1 MHSFLE
7 EKPGKAFTIGH
18 KNRERGENK
27 MEFKYIIYEKSEAI
41 ATITLNRPEA
51 LNAFSKEVADEVL
64 QAIEDI
70 KNDENIRVVILTGA
84 GEKAFSTGADIKA
97 MKGMNTLKARE
108 LSLMGEKL
116 CNAFENLEK
125 PVIAAING
133 YALGGG
139 LEVAMACDIRIAS
152 ENARMGQTEINI
164 GLIPGWGGTQR
175 LTRLIGRTKAKE
187 LVFTG
192 KMIDAKTAEQLGIL
206 NMVVP
211 ADKLKET
218 VRQFA
223 LELAQK
229 APVAL
234 KVAKALINKGAEI
247 SLDAAI
253 ALEREG
259 FGVVASTEDLQEG
272 VSAFTEKRKPTFKGK

>member
-1 MHSFLE
+1 M
-7 EKPGKAFTIGH
+7 
-18 KNRERGENK
+18 
-27 MEFKYIIYEKSEAI
+27 IYEKSEGI

-51 LNAFSKEVADEVL
+51 LNAFSEEVIDEVL
-64 QAIEDI
+64 QALEDVR
-70 KNDENIRVVILTGA
+70 NDENTRVVILTGA
-84 GEKAFSTGADIKA
+84 GEKSFSTGADIKA
-97 MKGMNTLKARE
+97 MKEMNTLKARE
-108 LSLMGEKL
+108 LSLMGEKI
-116 CNAFENLEK
+116 CNALENLEK

-139 LEVAMACDIRIAS
+139 LEVAMSCDIRIAS

-164 GLIPGWGGTQR
+164 GFIPGWGGTQR

-192 KMIDAKTAEQLGIL
+192 KMIDAKTAEQLGIV

-211 ADKLKET
+211 ADKFKET

-223 LELAQK
+223 AELASK

-234 KVAKALINKGAEI
+234 KIAKALINKGADV

>member
-1 MHSFLE
+1 LGEKLE
-7 EKPGKAFTIGH
+7 RAFTIGH
-18 KNRERGENK
+18 KNREHSG
-27 MEFKYIIYEKSEAI
+27 MEFKYIIYEKSEGV

-51 LNAFSKEVADEVL
+51 LNAFSKEVIEEILKALEDVKADES
-64 QAIEDI
+64 
-70 KNDENIRVVILTGA
+70 IRVAILTGA
-84 GEKAFSTGADIKA
+84 GEKAFSAGADIKA
-97 MKGMNTLKARE
+97 MKGMNALKARE

-116 CNAFENLEK
+116 CNALENLEK

-175 LTRLIGRTKAKE
+175 LPRLIGKTKAKE
-187 LVFTG
+187 LIFTG
-192 KMIDAKTAEQLGIL
+192 KIIDAKTAEQLGIV
-206 NMVVP
+206 NMVIS
-211 ADKLKET
+211 ADKFKEA
-218 VRQFA
+218 VHQFA
-223 LELAQK
+223 LELASK

-234 KVAKALINKGAEI
+234 KVAKALINKGSEI

-272 VSAFTEKRKPTFKGK
+272 VSAFIEKRKPMFKGK

>member
-1 MHSFLE
+1 
-7 EKPGKAFTIGH
+7 
-18 KNRERGENK
+18 
-27 MEFKYIIYEKSEAI
+27 MEFKYIIHEKSEGI

-51 LNAFSKEVADEVL
+51 LNAFSKDVVEEVL
-64 QAIEDI
+64 LALEDVR
-70 KNDENIRVVILTGA
+70 NDETVRVVVLTGA
-84 GEKAFSTGADIKA
+84 GEKAFSAGADIKS
-97 MKGMNTLKARE
+97 MVGMTSLKARE

-116 CNAFENLEK
+116 CVALENLEK
-125 PVIAAING
+125 PVIAALNG

-139 LEVAMACDIRIAS
+139 LEVAMSCDLRVAS
-152 ENARMGQTEINI
+152 ETARMGQTEINI

-175 LTRLIGRTKAKE
+175 LTRLVGRTKAKE

-192 KMIDAKTAEQLGIL
+192 KMIDAKTAEQLGIV

-211 ADKLKET
+211 ADKFKET

-223 LELAQK
+223 LELTSK
-229 APVAL
+229 APVAI
-234 KVAKALINKGAEI
+234 KVAKALINKGADI
-247 SLDAAI
+247 GLDSAL

-259 FGVVASTEDLQEG
+259 FGVVASSEDLKEG

>member
-1 MHSFLE
+1 
-7 EKPGKAFTIGH
+7 
-18 KNRERGENK
+18 
-27 MEFKYIIYEKSEAI
+27 MEFKFIIYEKSGGV
-41 ATITLNRPEA
+41 ATVTLNRPEA
-51 LNAFSKEVADEVL
+51 LNAFSKDVVEEVFLAL
-64 QAIEDI
+64 EDVR
-70 KNDENIRVVILTGA
+70 NDENVRVLILTGA
-84 GEKAFSTGADIKA
+84 GEKAFSAGADIKA
-97 MKGMNTLKARE
+97 MVGMTALKARE

-116 CNAFENLEK
+116 CLALENLEK

-139 LEVAMACDIRIAS
+139 LEVAMSCDLRLAS

-175 LTRLIGRTKAKE
+175 LTRLVGRTKAKE

-192 KMIDAKTAEQLGIL
+192 KMIDAKTAEQLGL
-206 NMVVP
+206 VNMVVP
-211 ADKLKET
+211 ADKFREM

-223 LELAQK
+223 SELATK

-234 KVAKALINKGAEI
+234 KVAKAVINKGADI
-247 SLDAAI
+247 SLDSAL

-259 FGVVASTEDLQEG
+259 FGVVASSEDLKEG
-272 VSAFTEKRKPTFKGK
+272 VSAFTEKRKPAFKGK

>member
-1 MHSFLE
+1 VNIVDF
-7 EKPGKAFTIGH
+7 
-18 KNRERGENK
+18 K
-27 MEFKYIIYEKSEAI
+27 MIVYEKSEGI

-51 LNAFSKEVADEVL
+51 LNAFSKEVVDEVL
-64 QAIEDI
+64 QALDDVRDDD
-70 KNDENIRVVILTGA
+70 NVRVVVLTGA
-84 GEKAFSTGADIKA
+84 GEKAFSAGADIKA
-97 MKGMNTLKARE
+97 MIGMNALKARE

-116 CNAFENLEK
+116 CLALENLEK

-133 YALGGG
+133 FALGGG
-139 LEVAMACDIRIAS
+139 LEVAMSCDLRIAS
-152 ENARMGQTEINI
+152 ETARMGQTEINI

-175 LTRLIGRTKAKE
+175 LTRLVGKTKAKE

-192 KMIDAKTAEQLGIL
+192 RMIDAKTAEQLGIV
-206 NMVVP
+206 NMVFP
-211 ADKLKET
+211 AAEFRSA

-223 LELAQK
+223 VDLATK

-234 KVAKALINKGAEI
+234 KVAKALINKGEDIGLESA
-247 SLDAAI
+247 L

-272 VSAFTEKRKPTFKGK
+272 VKAFTEKRKPTFKGK

>member
-1 MHSFLE
+1 MSFQ
-7 EKPGKAFTIGH
+7 F
-18 KNRERGENK
+18 
-27 MEFKYIIYEKSEAI
+27 IIYEKSEGI

-51 LNAFSKEVADEVL
+51 LNAWSQELAKEFLTAMEDARTDESVK
-64 QAIEDI
+64 A
-70 KNDENIRVVILTGA
+70 VVITGA
-84 GEKAFSTGADIKA
+84 GEKAFSAGADIKA
-97 MKGMNTLKARE
+97 MKGMTALKARE
-108 LSLMGEKL
+108 LSNMGYRI
-116 CNAFENLEK
+116 CNAIERLEK

-139 LEVAMACDIRIAS
+139 LEIAMSCDLRIAS

-175 LTRLIGRTKAKE
+175 LTHLIGTTKAKE
-187 LVFTG
+187 LIYTG
-192 KMIDAKTAEQLGIL
+192 KLIDAKTAEQYGIV
-206 NMVVP
+206 NMTAP
-211 ADKLKET
+211 ADKLKES
-218 VRQFA
+218 VQQFA
-223 LELAQK
+223 SDLAQK
-229 APVAL
+229 APVAI

-247 SLDAAI
+247 SLDAAL

>member
-1 MHSFLE
+1 M
-7 EKPGKAFTIGH
+7 T
-18 KNRERGENK
+18 
-27 MEFKYIIYEKSEAI
+27 FKLTLYEKSERV

-51 LNAFSKEVADEVL
+51 LNAFSKEVVDEVM
-64 QAIEDI
+64 QAVEDA
-70 KNDENIRVVILTGA
+70 KHDDNIGVVVLTGA
-84 GEKAFSTGADIKA
+84 GEKAFSAGADIKT
-97 MKGMNTLKARE
+97 MIGMNAIKARE

-116 CNAFENLEK
+116 CFALENLEK
-125 PVIAAING
+125 PVIAALNG

-139 LEVAMACDIRIAS
+139 LEVAMACDLRIAS

-192 KMIDAKTAEQLGIL
+192 RIIDAKTAEQLGIV

-211 ADKLKET
+211 PDKLKET

-223 LELAQK
+223 LDLAAK
-229 APVAL
+229 APVAI
-234 KVAKALINKGAEI
+234 KVAKALINKGADI
-247 SLDAAI
+247 SLDSAL

-259 FGVVASTEDLQEG
+259 FAVVASTEDLQEG
-272 VSAFTEKRKPTFKGK
+272 VRAFTEKRKAVFKGK